1 MKGRNIINKFLSLL
15 VVGIAGVTFSLAA
28 VHRPVNAQE
37 VQGYQRIPG
46 SFING
51 SGIGN
56 AESGHTAQ
64 TCAARCNAES
74 RCLSFEMS
82 NGWCSINMASRQTRA
97 DILWQSPKYTYYER
111 VSGNSAPVSTTGNSG
126 RTSGGQFVIE
136 SVFSID
142 ADRDRPANWARNGNI
157 FDVQFARRY
166 QSDNCI
172 GNYRVRFEFDQDV
185 RTLAVGE
192 TFRIAVSK
200 IFGTPPC
207 GHKWTRAVVLDAG
220 NIVLP
225 SHPDVPSGYQT
236 NDNIDAISGS
246 DVLLYDETAPVE
258 SVYTM
263 KVQLKKNAPYSAFAL
278 ITGDNAMYFFF
289 RYVESGD

>member
-1 MKGRNIINKFLSLL
+1 MGKLVSLFTTWVAAATFTL
-15 VVGIAGVTFSLAA
+15 TVTGLPAK
-28 VHRPVNAQE
+28 AQE

-51 SGIGN
+51 SGIGTTEN
-56 AESGHTAQ
+56 GHTALS
-64 TCAARCNAES
+64 CAARCNAES

-82 NGWCSINMASRQTRA
+82 SGWCSINMASRQTRA

-111 VSGNSAPVSTTGNSG
+111 IGSAGNSADGSNSRVSSG
-126 RTSGGQFVIE
+126 AGGGQFVIE

-142 ADRDRPANWARNGNI
+142 ADRVRPARWARNGNI

-172 GNYRVRFEFDQDV
+172 GNYRVRYEFDRDV
-185 RTLAVGE
+185 RTLDVGE

-200 IFGTPPC
+200 IFGSPPC
-207 GHKWTRAVVLDAG
+207 GHKWTRAVVLDAE
-220 NIVLP
+220 NIILP
-225 SHPDVPSGYQT
+225 SHPEVPSGYQT
-236 NDNIDAISGS
+236 NGNIDTISGS

-258 SVYTM
+258 SVYTL

-278 ITGDNAMYFFF
+278 RTGDNVMYFFY
-289 RYVESGD
+289 RYVEPGN